1 MRNCFMCN
9 SKCVQGTP
17 DTSCAQAS
25 RVMGFNLKK
34 LFRLPKVLWHL
45 TKQGGGSTSG
55 MRTGASGGN
64 WKFHQQMGNRSGF
77 S

>member
-1 MRNCFMCN
+1 M
-9 SKCVQGTP
+9 
-17 DTSCAQAS
+17 
-25 RVMGFNLKK
+25 MGFNLKK